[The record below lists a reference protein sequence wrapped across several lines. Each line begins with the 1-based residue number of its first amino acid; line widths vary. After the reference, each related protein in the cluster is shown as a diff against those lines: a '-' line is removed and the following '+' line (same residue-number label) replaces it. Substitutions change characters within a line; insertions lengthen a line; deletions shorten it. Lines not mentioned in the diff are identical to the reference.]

1 MLARAPALVTESE
14 YLELEAASLE
24 KHEFVNG
31 EVLAMSGVSYHHST
45 IAANLVGALKAR
57 LRGKPCQPHGSD
69 LRVHTS
75 ETGLYA
81 YPDLVIVCGE
91 PELTP
96 SSPPSLLNPRVLIEV
111 LSESTERHDRVVK
124 VAHYRHRGSVDAI
137 VLVDSRRRLVEI
149 QTRNAVPAGAHST
162 WTLDERTEGELA
174 IAVLDVVIPFD
185 EVYEGVTFPP
195 VPTAQ
200 ARPRPRASPKAR

>member
-1 MLARAPALVTESE
+1 MLARAGTPHTESE
-14 YLELEAASLE
+14 YLEIEATSLE

-31 EVLAMSGVSYHHST
+31 EIIAMAGVSLEHSS
-45 IAANLVGALKAR
+45 IQINLTTALKNR
-57 LRGKPCQPHGSD
+57 LRRGPCQPHGPE

-81 YPDLVIVCGE
+81 YPDVVVFCGE
-91 PELTP
+91 PELAPTN
-96 SSPPSLLNPRVLIEV
+96 PPSLLNPRVIIEV
-111 LSESTERHDRVVK
+111 LSDSTETHDRLVK
-124 VAHYRHRGSVDAI
+124 VAHYRHRASVDAI

-149 QTRNAVPAGAHST
+149 QTRNANGT
-162 WTLDERTEGELA
+162 WTLDERTAGELP

-195 VPTAQ
+195 VPEPSAGRRTRAK
-200 ARPRPRASPKAR
+200 PRPR